1 MSDGG
6 KGDNQR
12 PTDYKSFS
20 EGYDR
25 IFSGKPTRGR
35 FVQDPVSG
43 KLVPFDEW
51 AGPSTSHSAYVAP
64 DIQPYRSTITG
75 EMITSR
81 SQHREHLKR
90 HNCFEIG
97 NEVDAMMKAARPEP
111 KIDREGIRRT
121 LAEVLTAKGIR

>member
-1 MSDGG
+1 M
-6 KGDNQR
+6 
-12 PTDYKSFS
+12 
-20 EGYDR
+20 
-25 IFSGKPTRGR
+25 TRHR
-35 FVQDPVSG
+35 WIQDPVTH
-43 KLVPFDEW
+43 KLIPESEW
-51 AGPSTSHSAYVAP
+51 NGPSTSAAAYVTP
-64 DIQPYRSTITG
+64 DIQPYRSQITG

-81 SQHREHLKR
+81 SQHREHLRR